1 MFKRPT
7 KKQQLFRR
15 IAVLT
20 VMAVAV
26 VVIVAGTILF
36 ILGYRIDGDKG
47 RLEQGAL
54 VQFDSR
60 PNGADVLIDGKSIRA
75 NTPSKQSI
83 VAGAHSFTVTRDK
96 YETWSKRLSVKAGTL
111 QWLDYIRLVPKDL
124 KTEAVA
130 SYATVVAE
138 KSSPDNKW
146 LLVQEKIDAP
156 TFQLVDLRSQQIKSS
171 TLSLTADMY
180 SEAETA
186 DVAHSFAIESWDENG
201 RYVLIKHTYADKIE
215 HIVLDTQDVASS
227 VNVSQ
232 LLIISLTEVE
242 FSGTSGNILYG
253 LSTDGTLR
261 RLDLASATISR
272 ALVSNVKTFNLFD
285 TDLISYIASD
295 AKTPTIQLAGLY
307 REGDTNAHVVARS
320 TDADAPLHI
329 AMTQYYN
336 DDYVAIS
343 DGLKVTILKGRYP
356 ADSDVENSSLK
367 QYAQFT
373 AAANVDTLSFSKEGD
388 FLVAQ
393 SGLAFVGYEIEYMRY
408 TAGTIPTSETTSH
421 TLNWLDNA
429 YLWATYDGHLAIR
442 EFDGTNTH
450 VIMNMEPGF
459 DATLSQNGKYLY
471 GMAKNADNS
480 KYQLQ
485 RVQMI
490 LN

>member
-7 KKQQLFRR
+7 KKQQLIRR
-15 IAVLT
+15 IIVLT
-20 VMAVAV
+20 VMSLAVI
-26 VVIVAGTILF
+26 VIVAGTILF
-36 ILGYRIDGDKG
+36 ILGYRVDGNKG

-60 PNGADVLIDGKSIRA
+60 PNGADVQIDGKSIRA

-83 VAGAHSFTVTRDK
+83 VAGSHLFTVKRDK
-96 YETWSKRLSVKAGTL
+96 YESWSKRLSVKAGTL

-130 SYATVVAE
+130 TYTTVVDE
-138 KSSPDNKW
+138 KASPDNKW
-146 LLVQEKIDAP
+146 LLVQEKADTP

-171 TLSLTADMY
+171 TLNLPADSY
-180 SEAETA
+180 SEAGVA
-186 DVAHSFAIESWDENG
+186 DVTHSFELETWDENG
-201 RYVLIKHTYADKIE
+201 RYVLVKHTYADKNE
-215 HIVLDTQDVASS
+215 YIVMDTQDIATS

-232 LLIISLTEVE
+232 SLSISLSEVK

-261 RLDLASATISR
+261 RLDLSSGTISR
-272 ALVSNVKTFNLFD
+272 ALASNVKTFNLFD
-285 TDLISYIASD
+285 TNIISYIGTD
-295 AKTPTIQLAGLY
+295 GKTPATQLAGIY
-307 REGDTNAHVVARS
+307 REGDTNTHVIA
-320 TDADAPLHI
+320 TGTAAEAPLHI
-329 AMTQYYN
+329 AFTQYYN
-336 DDYVAIS
+336 DNYVAVS
-343 DGLKVTILKGRYP
+343 DGLKVTIFKGNYP
-356 ADSDVENSSLK
+356 ADSDTDNDSLK
-367 QYAQFT
+367 QYAQF
-373 AAANVDTLSFSKEGD
+373 AASANVDTLTFSKEGD

-393 SGLAFVGYEIEYMRY
+393 SGLTFVGYEIEYLRF
-408 TAGTIPTSETTSH
+408 TSGTIPTSETTAH

-429 YLWATYDGHLAIR
+429 YLWATYDGHLSIR

-450 VIMNMEPGF
+450 VIMPMEPGF

-471 GMAKNADNS
+471 GVAKNADGS